1 MLPSNLSDPC
11 ELGFVS
17 LGKLECKASKW
28 ADIRVLYEPLWY
40 ISIHS
45 KSAQRPACVLTKY
58 RAEFAKLGFVEVR
71 QRWGEAEESR
81 ILESKPCSSRESL
94 GSVVLKY
101 TQNEAPLQHFL
112 EWLRWGSFQALFSEL
127 TASDAPI
134 LKRRLALTRIWCCAL
149 T

>member
-81 ILESKPCSSRESL
+81 ISRIKTLLVTRIPGLSCAQIYSERNPI
-94 GSVVLKY
+94 
-101 TQNEAPLQHFL
+101 T
-112 EWLRWGSFQALFSEL
+112 ALF
-127 TASDAPI
+127 
-134 LKRRLALTRIWCCAL
+134 RMALLGQLSGLI
-149 T
+149 